1 MKPVF
6 WRRTSEPRGVN
17 TMLDAET
24 LRDLLDHLSHEDRKE
39 CVDELA
45 RLEISEKNADQVYNI
60 IRVLET
66 GLDVNMA
73 IQVRAICRK
82 LEIQFPGKFSFE
94 FLTSQPVIK
103 HLLRSETNEKYTVNT
118 SNGFKICPFCTENI
132 PPFSRECPFC
142 NASFENHICQN
153 CGKHSYESMF
163 CIWCDALMRNPG
175 WQKPPLTR
183 RVTALL
189 IDAAILAFPLFLS
202 EHYFFRQIT
211 INQAMLAA
219 VAAYAAFLLLGA
231 SPGKRATG
239 LFILSSARGSH
250 AGLLQVLFRELP
262 CRLLSLML
270 LGLGFFWGLFDENGQ
285 TWHDILAKSV
295 VVKKTD
301 QT

>member
-1 MKPVF
+1 
-6 WRRTSEPRGVN
+6 
-17 TMLDAET
+17 MLDAET

-45 RLEISEKNADQVYNI
+45 RLEISDQNADQVYNI
-60 IRVLET
+60 LRVLET
-66 GLDVNMA
+66 GLDINMA

-103 HLLRSETNEKYTVNT
+103 HLLRSEASETDAVDT
-118 SNGFKICPFCTENI
+118 SNGFKICPFCTETI
-132 PPFSRECPFC
+132 PPFAHECPFC
-142 NASFENHICQN
+142 KASFENHICQN

-163 CIWCDALMRNPG
+163 CIWCGTLMQNPT
-175 WQKPPLTR
+175 WQKPTLSR

-189 IDAAILAFPLFLS
+189 IDAAIFAFPLLLS
-202 EHYFFRQIT
+202 EHYYFRHIPMNQI
-211 INQAMLAA
+211 MLAA
-219 VAAYAAFLLLGA
+219 VAAYAALLLMGS

-239 LFILSSARGSH
+239 LFVLNSVKGSH
-250 AGLLQVLFRELP
+250 AGLLQVFFREFP
-262 CRLLSLML
+262 CRLLSLLL

-285 TWHDILAKSV
+285 TWHDILARSV

>member
-1 MKPVF
+1 
-6 WRRTSEPRGVN
+6 
-17 TMLDAET
+17 MLDAET

-39 CVDELA
+39 CIDELA
-45 RLEISEKNADQVYNI
+45 RLEISEKNADHVYNI
-60 IRVLET
+60 LKVLET

-82 LEIQFPGKFSFE
+82 LEAQFPGKFSFE
-94 FLTSQPVIK
+94 FLTSQPVIR
-103 HLLRSETNEKYTVNT
+103 HLLKPEANEAADTVDT
-118 SNGFKICPFCTENI
+118 LNGFKICPFCTENI
-132 PPFSRECPFC
+132 PPYVTECPSC
-142 NASFENHICQN
+142 NASFEDHMCQN

-163 CIWCDALMRNPG
+163 CIWCGALMRNPT

-189 IDAAILAFPLFLS
+189 IDAAILAFPLLLS
-202 EHYFFRQIT
+202 EHYFRQIAM
-211 INQAMLAA
+211 NQAMLAA
-219 VAAYAAFLLLGA
+219 VAAYAVFLLMGA
-231 SPGKRATG
+231 SPGKRLTG
-239 LFILSSARGSH
+239 LFVLNSVKGNH
-250 AGLLQVLFRELP
+250 ASLLQVLFRELP

-285 TWHDILAKSV
+285 TWHDIIAKSV